1 MKVNKLIKLESLAF
15 ILEYKGSVLWMV
27 GTQLL
32 SHFLIDMLARE
43 SILFNKTLSLAWITP
58 KKQPFPHIIPT
69 TIIMTAISQKRM
81 AMFGV
86 YLNLYRKKSFF
97 LIIDVGGLDIWREIC
112 VYICVTTVNIDI
124 KMYTAHIYMVEKRCI
139 YLCSMTQ
146 QHW

>member
-1 MKVNKLIKLESLAF
+1 MKVNKLIKLESCFHSGIQGISFVNGWDTVAVSFLDRYTCERVDPF
-15 ILEYKGSVLWMV
+15 QQNVVV
-27 GTQLL
+27 GINN
-32 SHFLIDMLARE
+32 S
-43 SILFNKTLSLAWITP
+43 

-86 YLNLYRKKSFF
+86 YQNLYRKKSFF

-124 KMYTAHIYMVEKRCI
+124 KMYTAYIYMVEKRCI